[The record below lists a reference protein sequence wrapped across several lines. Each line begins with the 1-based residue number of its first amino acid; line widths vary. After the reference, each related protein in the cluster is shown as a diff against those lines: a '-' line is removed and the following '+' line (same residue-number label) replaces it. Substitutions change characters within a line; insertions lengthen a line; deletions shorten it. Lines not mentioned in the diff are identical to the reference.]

1 MRYNRT
7 VTQTRPWDPAEHFE
21 TEEDVLAYLNAALD
35 DGDLH
40 LIVAALGD
48 IARARRMTI
57 IAQEAG
63 LARESLYR
71 SLSTNGNPEFG
82 TVLKVLRAL
91 GLRLQVAG
99 SLAPQGE

>member
-1 MRYNRT
+1 MAQ
-7 VTQTRPWDPAEHFE
+7 TQTRPWDPAEHFE
-21 TEEDVLAYLNAALD
+21 TEGDVVAYLNAALE

-48 IARARRMTI
+48 IARARRMTSV
-57 IAQEAG
+57 AREAG

-71 SLSTNGNPEFG
+71 ALSDNGNPEFG

-99 SLAPQGE
+99 TLAARGE